1 MPKIAIV
8 LYGIVLLAV
17 ALAAQSSSAEDA
29 SSPAPPLPSLAR
41 ASAYFDGTQVELDRF
56 MESVCQ
62 WSGDEEKTALNNYVQ
77 KLSRLHVEL
86 AALRIGKPERGFVT
100 TIVEQL
106 KFQRSQLEPM
116 AQIVQPEVSFD
127 LKEAIEHLDR
137 VVQVAEE
144 KLDGQ
149 IPTVKWYGWRPTGP
163 ERWRVQR

>member
-1 MPKIAIV
+1 MLKIAIV
-8 LYGIVLLAV
+8 LYVIVLS
-17 ALAAQSSSAEDA
+17 AAAAAGQSSSTGGT
-29 SSPAPPLPSLAR
+29 SSPTPPLPSLER
-41 ASAYFDGTQVELDRF
+41 VSAYFDSTQVELDRF
-56 MESVCQ
+56 KKSICQ
-62 WSGDEEKTALNNYVQ
+62 WRADEKEAALNNYVQ

-86 AALRIGKPERGFVT
+86 AALRIGKQERGFVT

-106 KFQRSQLEPM
+106 RLQRSQLISM
-116 AQIVQPEVSFD
+116 AQIVQPEVEFD

-149 IPTVKWYGWRPTGP
+149 VPTVKWYGLRPAGP